1 LGNSVRLLLDTH
13 TFLFAIADPAELPP
27 RLRGLLL
34 DPLVER
40 WVSVVTHWEIAT
52 KVSIGKL
59 DMPSDSAFYVR
70 QIANLQAKTLNVN
83 LQHSLGMHGLPM
95 HHRDPFDRL
104 LISQAIVENLTLAS
118 RDRCFREYAV
128 EWIWE

>member
-1 LGNSVRLLLDTH
+1 MRILLDTH
-13 TFLFAIADPAELPP
+13 TFLFAIADPAMLPP
-27 RLRGLLL
+27 RLRTLLC

-59 DMPSDSAFYVR
+59 DMPTDTGFYVR
-70 QIANLQAKTLNVN
+70 QIAGLQAQTLNVN
-83 LQHSLGMHGLPM
+83 LQHSLGLHGLPM

-104 LISQAIVENLTLAS
+104 LISQAIAENLTLAS
-118 RDRCFREYAV
+118 RDRHLRDYAV